1 MTSDGHAAMDA
12 TRVPGIDLTDHA
24 GFAAASP
31 RFAAPGPVDR
41 GPPSRV
47 TLTFVRPKFF
57 APFLALFLPAACGG
71 ATNVTRPEAALSQTL
86 GPEEAFDEL
95 RDEWLR
101 EHSPRTAQLRDSLIS
116 FVAKFPND
124 GVTAKV
130 HAYLAI
136 TLMDFNDD
144 AGADKELALAS
155 KAKLGSA
162 RDFVNVVHA
171 RALRRKGQPEYA
183 LELLRPLVG
192 KMIDPVEREIFLEE
206 TALCAVD
213 AKLSYEAV
221 AYMDA
226 WLRGVSEDGKE
237 RVREK
242 VRLAVQNL
250 PREVVETTYRS
261 IRGHNTASSYSR
273 DLEKVVALRLGEI
286 AVAENDASLAR
297 WLLDPETGG
306 ATYPTEEMPK
316 DLGDLATSRRGIKTV
331 YGKMVGLLLGGQTE
345 EERDRSAEVARG
357 VAFALGLPRASGA
370 DPVDVRLVTRNDGGD
385 FQHAE
390 LALEELTGEGVSVVI
405 AGVGGASAD
414 RAKRYCEAHQ
424 VPLILVH
431 PGSDEPAQSTMLL
444 GMERGTELPLL
455 ATALTRLGQS
465 KVVLV
470 TSAEGERALEVG
482 AIETQGMLS
491 LAQVSGCDAMA
502 PQAGEPRFPVSTW
515 EKNGVRGVI
524 ISGPGECARDV
535 VFDGRFAFAKEE
547 TFAMTLDAT
556 ESAEVVE
563 RMTKGTRARILSAQ
577 TGLFPVLA
585 DKVGTDA
592 DLARYV
598 AAFAVRPTWWAA
610 LGRDAG
616 VLARR
621 AVSPL
626 PTEGATDAREI
637 TQRRSIVV
645 GGLMATR
652 TRMWT
657 TDAEGFGTARAI
669 PRAFTVVEW
678 PRK

>member
-1 MTSDGHAAMDA
+1 MRS
-12 TRVPGIDLTDHA
+12 
-24 GFAAASP
+24 
-31 RFAAPGPVDR
+31 RFGSVLCLSLVA
-41 GPPSRV
+41 
-47 TLTFVRPKFF
+47 
-57 APFLALFLPAACGG
+57 AACGG
-71 ATNVTRPEAALSQTL
+71 AAKITRPEASLSQSTSA
-86 GPEEAFDEL
+86 EQAFDDV
-95 RDEWLR
+95 RDQWLR
-101 EHSPRTAQLRDSLIS
+101 EHSPRSAHLRDMLSS
-116 FVAKFPND
+116 FVRTYPTD
-124 GVTAKV
+124 GVTLKV
-130 HAYLAI
+130 HAYLAV
-136 TLMDFNDD
+136 TYMDFNDD
-144 AGADKELALAS
+144 ARADQELALAGM
-155 KAKLGSA
+155 AKLGNT

-171 RALRRKGQPEYA
+171 KSLRRKGQPEYA

-192 KMIDPVEREIFLEE
+192 KMIDPVERELFLEE
-206 TALCAVD
+206 TALAAVD

-226 WLRGVSEDGKE
+226 WLRGVTEDARE

-242 VRLAVQNL
+242 VRIAVQSL
-250 PREVVETTYRS
+250 PREVVETTYRA
-261 IRGHNTASSYSR
+261 IRGRGATSSYSR
-273 DLEKVVALRLGEI
+273 DLEKIVALRLGEL

-297 WLLDPETGG
+297 WLLDPEAGG
-306 ATYPTEEMPK
+306 AAYPTEDMPK

-331 YGKMVGLLLGGQTE
+331 YGKMVGLLLGAQTD

-357 VAFALGLPRASGA
+357 VAFALGLPRSSGA

-424 VPLILVH
+424 VPLILIH
-431 PGSDEPAQSTMLL
+431 PGSEEPAQSTMLL
-444 GMERGTELPLL
+444 GMPRGTELPLL

-491 LAQVSGCDAMA
+491 LAEVKGCDAMA
-502 PQAGEPRFPVSTW
+502 PQAGEPRFPMAGW
-515 EKNGVRGVI
+515 DKAGVRGVI

-535 VFDGRFAFAKEE
+535 VLDGRVVFAKEP

-563 RMTKGTRARILSAQ
+563 RIVKGTRARVISAQ
-577 TGLFPVLA
+577 AGLFPILES
-585 DKVGTDA
+585 KIGTDA

-598 AAFAVRPTWWAA
+598 TTFAVRPTWWAA

-626 PTEGATDAREI
+626 PTEGATDAREV

-652 TRMWT
+652 TRLWT
-657 TDAEGFGTARAI
+657 TDAEGFGQNRAI
-669 PRAFTVVEW
+669 PRAFSVVEW
-678 PRK
+678 PRLR

>member
-1 MTSDGHAAMDA
+1 MRGTLALVRF
-12 TRVPGIDLTDHA
+12 RVPLLLA
-24 GFAAASP
+24 FVAATS
-31 RFAAPGPVDR
+31 
-41 GPPSRV
+41 
-47 TLTFVRPKFF
+47 
-57 APFLALFLPAACGG
+57 CGG
-71 ATNVTRPEAALSQTL
+71 AANITRPEAALSQTL
-86 GPEEAFDEL
+86 APEEAFDEL
-95 RDEWLR
+95 RDQWLR
-101 EHSPRTAQLRDSLIS
+101 EHSPRSAKLRDLLHA
-116 FVAKFPND
+116 FVAKYPND

-155 KAKLGSA
+155 QAKLGST

-192 KMIDPVEREIFLEE
+192 KMIDPVEREILLEE
-206 TALCAVD
+206 TALAAVD

-242 VRLAVQNL
+242 VRVAVQNL

-273 DLEKVVALRLGEI
+273 DLEKIVALRLGEL
-286 AVAENDASLAR
+286 AVADNDATLAR
-297 WLLDPETGG
+297 WLLDPEAGG
-306 ATYPTEEMPK
+306 AAYPSEEMPK

-331 YGKMVGLLLGGQTE
+331 YGKMVGLLLGAQTE

-357 VAFALGLPRASGA
+357 VAFALGLPRTSGA

-424 VPLILVH
+424 VPLILLH
-431 PGSDEPAQSTMLL
+431 PGSDEPGASTMLL
-444 GMERGTELPLL
+444 GMERGTELPML

-482 AIETQGMLS
+482 SIETQGMIS
-491 LAQVSGCDAMA
+491 LAHVSGCDAIA
-502 PQAGEPRFPVSTW
+502 AQAGEPRFPVAAW
-515 EKNGVRGVI
+515 EKSGVRGII

-535 VFDGRFAFAKEE
+535 VLDGRSVFARDQ

-563 RMTKGTRARILSAQ
+563 RITKGTHARILSAQ
-577 TGLFPVLA
+577 AGLFPILA
-585 DKVGTDA
+585 EKVGTDA

-598 AAFAVRPTWWAA
+598 AMFAVRPTWWAA

-616 VLARR
+616 SLARR

-626 PTEGATDAREI
+626 PPEGATDVREI

-652 TRMWT
+652 TRLWT
-657 TDAEGFGTARAI
+657 TDAESFGQARAI
-669 PRAFTVVEW
+669 PRTLGVVEW
-678 PRK
+678 PRSK